1 MSFEKAASLFWLFSA
16 TTLLAFNDAGD
27 LADENNAAGV
37 LADESNGASD
47 LADENNAAGDLADE
61 NVSVDDS
68 ATLLERWVLLGS
80 SPKKLWC

>member
-37 LADESNGASD
+37 LADE
-47 LADENNAAGDLADE
+47 NNAAGVFADE
-61 NVSVDDS
+61 NVSVDAS

-80 SPKKLWC
+80 SP